1 VIDLGE
7 HAEVPVGVGS
17 CVVDQGATAG
27 RGHAILRSL
36 CVDCEETQGPAA
48 LAAYLRYVIWVQR
61 TALTLGILVLAF
73 IIYVAAAIAFGGFEM
88 CTARDTSDQVPQCH
102 QVGGVR

>member
-1 VIDLGE
+1 M
-7 HAEVPVGVGS
+7 
-17 CVVDQGATAG
+17 
-27 RGHAILRSL
+27 
-36 CVDCEETQGPAA
+36 
-48 LAAYLRYVIWVQR
+48 IWVQR